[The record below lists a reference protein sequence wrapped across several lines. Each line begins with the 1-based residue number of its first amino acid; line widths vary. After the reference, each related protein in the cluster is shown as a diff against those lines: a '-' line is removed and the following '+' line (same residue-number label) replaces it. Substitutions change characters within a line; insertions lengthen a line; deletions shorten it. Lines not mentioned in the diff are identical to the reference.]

1 MDEALAAQVRARA
14 GNRCEY
20 CLVPDAVHPWPFEIE
35 HVIAQQHGGPTALG
49 NLAYACL
56 QCNRHKGPNLASID
70 RRTARTR
77 LVRLFNPRKH
87 RWAFHFDWDCG
98 AIVGRTPIGRV
109 TVTIV
114 ALDLPE
120 RVELRAALLAEGLIP
135 RSGRPG

>member
-70 RRTARTR
+70 RRTSRTR

-87 RWAFHFDWDCG
+87 RWAFHFDWDGG